1 MAQDVDPLFDV
12 AFVGAV
18 DEGGAAVVDGAV
30 EEALEGEA
38 EGEGAGAGDAGAD
51 DLDLLC
57 GGLVGGGGGGGVA
70 LWFFFFF
77 FLMVCTKG
85 KGGFYIVLIG
95 ENRIGYYGL

>member
-12 AFVGAV
+12 AFVGAEG
-18 DEGGAAVVDGAV
+18 EGGAAVVDGAV

-57 GGLVGGGGGGGVA
+57 GVFWGAGPGGVLA
-70 LWFFFFF
+70 HRWG
-77 FLMVCTKG
+77 FL
-85 KGGFYIVLIG
+85 
-95 ENRIGYYGL
+95 